1 MRTGTLFKNQIPER
15 NSITSKNVN
24 KKVLHRKLADQAKRK
39 KLFNKEIL
47 SKTAEASSN
56 NSVLSKNVQ
65 WG

>member
-39 KLFNKEIL
+39 ELFNKDLIQ
-47 SKTAEASSN
+47 
-56 NSVLSKNVQ
+56 NSCSIIKQISVV
-65 WG
+65 